1 MRKLTV
7 ILFIIFASVPSDIV
21 AQWTNSGSGRI
32 NRTGGADR
40 TSDGSGIFSTQGDW
54 SLDAMISQHT
64 SAQTLSGSQ
73 SWEGTSHVG
82 MGASG
87 WGSTA
92 LGAYN
97 RASGVGAFVS
107 GFMNVAGPTSSS
119 IITIPPSTT
128 NLGGQFAVGYATAA
142 TGHVAFTS
150 GYSTTASGNYS
161 TAMGESSTASGANS
175 TALGKSTSA
184 TGNYSTSLGNGT
196 TASGSQS
203 TALGESSTASGYA
216 SLATGRSNTA
226 SGYNATA
233 MGRASTASGYYST
246 VIGYNATASD
256 FASFVIGQY
265 NSSGS
270 SATSAGS
277 FDVSAPA
284 FVIGNGT
291 SGTASDA
298 FKVMF
303 NGDTYVSNSLYLG
316 GTAITSSAAELNLLA
331 GATVIGILGSVT
343 EGSNTGVRLSTSTA
357 ANHGDTGSNAVDLS
371 YQAYSSSSRGATG
384 RYSTAAGE
392 ATTASGESSTALG
405 YYSVA
410 SGGYGAIA
418 MGNQTT
424 ASGANSTVM
433 GEGGTASGAASTAMG
448 RGTTASDYASL
459 IIGQYNSSGSSATS
473 ATAFNTANTAF
484 VIGNGVDS
492 SNISDAFKVMFN
504 GDATVS
510 NDLTIGGDV
519 VVSSDARLKAN
530 IVSLGSTI
538 ARLLLIDGKTYTMKK
553 DGKQKIG
560 VLAQDIQKVFPELV
574 SEDDNEM
581 LAVNYQG
588 LVPVLI
594 NALKEQDD
602 KISRLEVLVEKLM
615 SDK

>member
-1 MRKLTV
+1 MKKLTF
-7 ILFIIFASVPSDIV
+7 ILFTIFAFVSFDIV
-21 AQWTNSGSGRI
+21 AQWTDSGSGRI

-40 TSDGSGIFSTQGDW
+40 ASDGSSIFSTQGDW
-54 SLDAMISQHT
+54 STDAMISQYT
-64 SAQTLSGSQ
+64 SAQTLSGDQ

-92 LGAYN
+92 VGAYN
-97 RASGVGAFVS
+97 RASGVGAFVA
-107 GFMNVAGPTSSS
+107 GFMNVAGPTQSS
-119 IITIPPSTT
+119 ITAIPPSTT
-128 NLGGQFAVGYATAA
+128 NLGGQFAVGYATTA
-142 TGHVAFTS
+142 TGYVAFTS

-161 TAMGESSTASGANS
+161 TAMGESSNASGANS

-277 FDVSAPA
+277 YDVSAPA

-291 SGTASDA
+291 SGT
-298 FKVMF
+298 V
-303 NGDTYVSNSLYLG
+303 
-316 GTAITSSAAELNLLA
+316 
-331 GATVIGILGSVT
+331 
-343 EGSNTGVRLSTSTA
+343 
-357 ANHGDTGSNAVDLS
+357 
-371 YQAYSSSSRGATG
+371 
-384 RYSTAAGE
+384 
-392 ATTASGESSTALG
+392 
-405 YYSVA
+405 
-410 SGGYGAIA
+410 
-418 MGNQTT
+418 
-424 ASGANSTVM
+424 
-433 GEGGTASGAASTAMG
+433 
-448 RGTTASDYASL
+448 
-459 IIGQYNSSGSSATS
+459 
-473 ATAFNTANTAF
+473 
-484 VIGNGVDS
+484 
-492 SNISDAFKVMFN
+492 SDAFKVMFN

-519 VVSSDARLKAN
+519 VVSSDARLKSN
-530 IVSLGSTI
+530 IVSLGSTL
-538 ARLLLIDGKTYTMKK
+538 AKLLLIDGKSYTMKK

-574 SEDDNEM
+574 STDNRDM